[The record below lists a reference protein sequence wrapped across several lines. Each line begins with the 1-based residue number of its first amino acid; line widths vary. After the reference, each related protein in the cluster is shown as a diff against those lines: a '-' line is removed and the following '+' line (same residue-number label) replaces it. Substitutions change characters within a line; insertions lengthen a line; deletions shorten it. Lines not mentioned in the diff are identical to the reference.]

1 MAIKGPLSLVIRGCN
16 IVEIFDWLVLA
27 AYALLMLGVGAFY
40 SRQNKTA
47 DDYLLGGRRMSPI
60 ALGLSLFAT
69 LVSTLSYL
77 GNPGEMIAYG
87 PMMATQSLAH
97 PLIYVIVG
105 YGLIP
110 LLMRQP
116 VTSAYE
122 LLESRLGMSIRQ
134 AGAGVFLLLRLGW
147 MATILFATSSVVLVP
162 LLGLEPYWTPW
173 LCVVLGVIT
182 ALYSSSG
189 GLKAVVMT
197 DAIQSVTM
205 LAGAVV
211 TLVVI
216 TATMGGVGEWWPT
229 VWPSHWQEPSWGF
242 DPKPRVSFGILMVST
257 TLWYV
262 CTNGS
267 DQMSIQRFLSTRD
280 ASAARKTLFV
290 SQVTDVTV
298 MLLLGLTGIAVLGFY
313 RAHPP
318 ELAADQTLHSIGDQ
332 LFPMFIMTHM
342 PAGLSGLVLAAIL
355 SAALSSLSS
364 GVNSACAVLEKD
376 FLSSRTGF
384 SSSDAETVSRLK
396 WLTWL
401 VSAIAIG
408 LSMLNLLFVGNLVER
423 CFKLINL
430 LTAPLFVLFFLAL
443 FVPWA
448 NAFGAW
454 LGLLSSIAT
463 AVSIA
468 YAKDL
473 GLPLTI
479 SFVWIIPGSLL
490 VGITVGAVAS
500 GIAGRAR
507 LESRQ

>member
-1 MAIKGPLSLVIRGCN
+1 M
-16 IVEIFDWLVLA
+16 EILDWLVLA

-77 GNPGEMIAYG
+77 GNPGEMITHG
-87 PMMATQSLAH
+87 PMMATQSAAH
-97 PLIYVIVG
+97 PLIYLIVG

-122 LLESRLGMSIRQ
+122 LLETRLGKSIRK
-134 AGAGVFLLLRLGW
+134 AGAAVFLLLRLGW

-173 LCVVLGVIT
+173 LCIIIGVIT
-182 ALYSSSG
+182 ALYASTG

-211 TLVVI
+211 TLAVI
-216 TATMGGVGEWWPT
+216 TGSMGGVAAWWPT
-229 VWPSHWQEPSWGF
+229 EWPENWQEPNWGF
-242 DPKPRVSFGILMVST
+242 DPNARVSFGMLMVST

-280 ASAARKTLFV
+280 AAAARKTLLV
-290 SQVTDVTV
+290 SQITDATV
-298 MLLLGLTGIAVLGFY
+298 MILLGLTGIAVLGFY

-318 ELAADQTLHSIGDQ
+318 ELAEGQALSSIGDQ
-332 LFPMFIMTHM
+332 LFPRFIMTQM
-342 PAGLSGLVLAAIL
+342 PAGLSGLVLGAIL

-364 GVNSACAVLEKD
+364 GVNSACGVLEKD
-376 FLSSRTGF
+376 FLSSRSED
-384 SSSDAETVSRLK
+384 SSTDAETVLRLK

-401 VSAIAIG
+401 VSAIAIA

-454 LGLLSSIAT
+454 LGLLTSIAT
-463 AVSIA
+463 AVLIA
-468 YAKDL
+468 YSKDL
-473 GLPLTI
+473 ALPVTV
-479 SFVWIIPGSLL
+479 SFVWIIPCSLL
-490 VGITVGAVAS
+490 VGITVGTLAS
-500 GIAGRAR
+500 GLVRRTTSGTPV
-507 LESRQ
+507 

>member
-1 MAIKGPLSLVIRGCN
+1 M
-16 IVEIFDWLVLA
+16 FDWLVLFG
-27 AYALLMLGVGAFY
+27 YAVLMLGVGAFY

-77 GNPGEMIAYG
+77 GNPGEMISHG
-87 PMMATQSLAH
+87 PMMATHSAAH
-97 PLIYVIVG
+97 PLIFLIVG

-122 LLESRLGMSIRQ
+122 LLESRLGMSIRM
-134 AGAGVFLLLRLGW
+134 AGAAVFLLLRLGW
-147 MATILFATSSVVLVP
+147 MATILYATSSVVLVP
-162 LLGLEPYWTPW
+162 LLGLEPYWTAW
-173 LCVVLGVIT
+173 LCVAIGVIT
-182 ALYSSSG
+182 AIYSSTG

-205 LAGAVV
+205 LVGAVV
-211 TLVVI
+211 TLGVI
-216 TATMGGVGEWWPT
+216 TFSMGGVAAWWPSE
-229 VWPSHWQEPSWGF
+229 WPGHWQDPIWGF
-242 DPKPRVSFGILMVST
+242 DPGARVSFGMLIFST

-267 DQMSIQRFLSTRD
+267 DQMSIQRFLSTRN

-290 SQVTDVTV
+290 SQVTDISVS
-298 MLLLGLTGIAVLGFY
+298 MLLGLTGIAVLGFY

-318 ELAADQTLHSIGDQ
+318 ELASGQSLHSIGDQ
-332 LFPMFIMTHM
+332 LFPRFIMTQM
-342 PAGLSGLVLAAIL
+342 PAGLSGLVLAAIM

-364 GVNSACAVLEKD
+364 GVNSACAVIEKD
-376 FLSSRTGF
+376 FLSWRPAF
-384 SSSDAETVSRLK
+384 SSTDVAAVARLK

-401 VSAIAIG
+401 VTAAAIS

-423 CFKLINL
+423 CYKLINL

-454 LGLLSSIAT
+454 LGLLASIST
-463 AVSIA
+463 AVMIA
-468 YAKDL
+468 YSHEL
-473 GLPLTI
+473 GIPLAV
-479 SFVWIIPGSLL
+479 SFVWIIPCSLL
-490 VGITVGAVAS
+490 VGISVGSVAS
-500 GIAGRAR
+500 GLTRRNTLA
-507 LESRQ
+507 S

>member
-1 MAIKGPLSLVIRGCN
+1 M
-16 IVEIFDWLVLA
+16 EILDWLVLA

-77 GNPGEMIAYG
+77 GNPGEMITHG
-87 PMMATQSLAH
+87 PMMATQSAAH
-97 PLIYVIVG
+97 PLIYLIVG

-122 LLESRLGMSIRQ
+122 LLETRLGTSIRK
-134 AGAGVFLLLRLGW
+134 AGAAVFLLLRLGW

-173 LCVVLGVIT
+173 LCIIIGVIT
-182 ALYSSSG
+182 ALYASTG

-211 TLVVI
+211 TLAVI
-216 TATMGGVGEWWPT
+216 TLSTGGVAAWWPT
-229 VWPSHWQEPSWGF
+229 EWPENWQEPNWGF
-242 DPKPRVSFGILMVST
+242 DPDSRVSFGMLMVST

-280 ASAARKTLFV
+280 AAAARKTLLV
-290 SQVTDVTV
+290 SQITDATV
-298 MLLLGLTGIAVLGFY
+298 MILLGLTGIAVLGFY

-318 ELAADQTLHSIGDQ
+318 ELAEGQALSSIGDQ
-332 LFPMFIMTHM
+332 LFPRFIMTQM
-342 PAGLSGLVLAAIL
+342 PAGLSGLVLGAIL

-364 GVNSACAVLEKD
+364 GVNSACGVLEKD
-376 FLSSRTGF
+376 FLSSRSED
-384 SSSDAETVSRLK
+384 SSTDAETVLRLK

-401 VSAIAIG
+401 VSAIAIA

-454 LGLLSSIAT
+454 LGLLTSIAT
-463 AVSIA
+463 AVLIA
-468 YAKDL
+468 YSKDL
-473 GLPLTI
+473 ALPVTV
-479 SFVWIIPGSLL
+479 SFVWIIPCSLL
-490 VGITVGAVAS
+490 VGITVGTLAS
-500 GIAGRAR
+500 GLVRRTTSGTPV
-507 LESRQ
+507 

>member
-1 MAIKGPLSLVIRGCN
+1 MH
-16 IVEIFDWLVLA
+16 IVDWLVLA
-27 AYALLMLGVGAFY
+27 AYALLMLVVGAFY
-40 SRQNKTA
+40 SRKNKTA

-69 LVSTLSYL
+69 LVSTLTYL
-77 GNPGEMIAYG
+77 GNPGEMITYG
-87 PMMATQSLAH
+87 PMMLTQSVAQ

-122 LLESRLGMSIRQ
+122 LLESRLGMSIRL

-162 LLGLEPYWTPW
+162 LLGLDPQWVPW
-173 LCVVLGVIT
+173 LCVLLGIIT
-182 ALYSSSG
+182 AFYSSIG

-197 DAIQSVTM
+197 DAIQSITM
-205 LAGAVV
+205 LAGAIV

-216 TATMGGVGEWWPT
+216 TWTMGGVAEWWPT
-229 VWPSHWQEPSWGF
+229 AWPSHWQEPNWGF
-242 DPKPRVSFGILMVST
+242 DPRPRVSFGILMVST

-290 SQVTDVTV
+290 SQITDVSV
-298 MLLLGLTGIAVLGFY
+298 SMLLGLTGIAVLGFY

-318 ELAADQTLHSIGDQ
+318 ALADGQTLHSIGDK
-332 LFPMFIMTHM
+332 LFPMFIMTQM

-355 SAALSSLSS
+355 SAAVSSLSS

-376 FLSSRTGF
+376 FLSTRRGT
-384 SSSDAETVSRLK
+384 SSSDAETLLRLK
-396 WLTWL
+396 GLTWL
-401 VSAIAIG
+401 VATTAVL
-408 LSMLNLLFVGNLVER
+408 LSMLNLLFEGNLVER
-423 CFKLINL
+423 CFKMINL

-454 LGLLSSIAT
+454 LGLLTSIAT

-479 SFVWIIPGSLL
+479 SFVWIIPCSLL
-490 VGITVGAVAS
+490 VGVTVGTVAS
-500 GIAGRAR
+500 VLRPNHPKGVPNDV
-507 LESRQ
+507 

>member
-1 MAIKGPLSLVIRGCN
+1 MKIL
-16 IVEIFDWLVLA
+16 DWLVIA
-27 AYALLMLGVGAFY
+27 AFAALMLGVGAFY

-47 DDYLLGGRRMSPI
+47 DDYLLGGRRISPI

-77 GNPGEMIAYG
+77 GNPGEMIAHG
-87 PMMATQSLAH
+87 PMMMTQAAAM
-97 PLIYVIVG
+97 PLIFVIVG

-122 LLESRLGMSIRQ
+122 LLETRLGMSIRL

-162 LLGLEPYWTPW
+162 LLGLDRYWTPW
-173 LCVVLGVIT
+173 LCILLGVIT
-182 ALYSSSG
+182 ALYSSTG
-189 GLKAVVMT
+189 GLKAVVVT
-197 DAIQSVTM
+197 DAIQSITM
-205 LAGAVV
+205 LAGAII

-216 TATMGGVGEWWPT
+216 TVTMGGVSEWWPT
-229 VWPSHWQEPSWGF
+229 VWPSHWQEPRWGF
-242 DPKPRVSFGILMVST
+242 DPSARVSFGMLMLST

-290 SQVTDVTV
+290 SQVTDVSV
-298 MLLLGLTGIAVLGFY
+298 SLLLGLTGIAVMGFY
-313 RAHPP
+313 QAHPSEFAVGQSP
-318 ELAADQTLHSIGDQ
+318 HLIGDQ
-332 LFPMFIMTHM
+332 LFPKFIMTQL

-355 SAALSSLSS
+355 CAGLSSLSS
-364 GVNSACAVLEKD
+364 GMNSACAVLEKD
-376 FLSSRTGF
+376 FLSRQPGY
-384 SSSDAETVSRLK
+384 SSSDTATVARLK

-401 VSAIAIG
+401 LALIAVA

-443 FVPWA
+443 FVRWA

-454 LGLLSSIAT
+454 LGLLASIAT

-468 YAKDL
+468 FSKDL

-479 SFVWIIPGSLL
+479 SFVWIIPCSLL
-490 VGITVGAVAS
+490 VGITVGSVAS
-500 GIAGRAR
+500 GLTGRTP
-507 LESRQ
+507 LESSR

>member
-1 MAIKGPLSLVIRGCN
+1 MKIL
-16 IVEIFDWLVLA
+16 DWLVLSGYA
-27 AYALLMLGVGAFY
+27 ALMLAVGAFY

-77 GNPGEMIAYG
+77 GNPGEMIANG
-87 PMMATQSLAH
+87 PMMLTQSAAH
-97 PLIYVIVG
+97 PLIFVIVG

-110 LLMRQP
+110 LLMRQQ
-116 VTSAYE
+116 VTSAYQ
-122 LLESRLGMSIRQ
+122 LLESRLGMSIRL

-147 MATILFATSSVVLVP
+147 MATILFATSSVVL
-162 LLGLEPYWTPW
+162 GLDPGWTAG
-173 LCVVLGVIT
+173 LCVILGVIT
-182 ALYSSSG
+182 ALYSSTG

-197 DAIQSVTM
+197 DAIQSITM

-211 TLVVI
+211 TVAVI
-216 TATMGGVGEWWPT
+216 TVQMGGVSEWWPT
-229 VWPSHWQEPSWGF
+229 EWPSHWQEPNWGF
-242 DPKPRVSFGILMVST
+242 DPDARVSFGMLMIST

-280 ASAARKTLFV
+280 ASAARKTLLV
-290 SQVTDVTV
+290 SQVTDVSAS
-298 MLLLGLTGIAVLGFY
+298 LLLGLTGVAVLGFY
-313 RAHPP
+313 RVHPP
-318 ELAADQTLHSIGDQ
+318 DLAAGQTLHSIGDQ
-332 LFPMFIMTHM
+332 LFPRFIMTHM

-376 FLSSRTGF
+376 FLSRRSSNT
-384 SSSDAETVSRLK
+384 SSDTATVSRLK
-396 WLTWL
+396 CLTWL
-401 VSAIAIG
+401 VAVVAVA

-443 FVPWA
+443 FVRWA

-463 AVSIA
+463 AVCIA
-468 YAKDL
+468 YSKDL
-473 GLPLTI
+473 GLPLTV
-479 SFVWIIPGSLL
+479 SFVWIIPCSLL

-500 GIAGRAR
+500 GIAGRTRNLGQGDGKANV
-507 LESRQ
+507 

>member
-1 MAIKGPLSLVIRGCN
+1 MG
-16 IVEIFDWLVLA
+16 IVDWLVIA
-27 AYALLMLGVGAFY
+27 AYACVMVGIGAFY

-47 DDYLLGGRRMSPI
+47 EDYLLGGRTMSPI

-77 GNPGEMIAYG
+77 GNPGEMISHG
-87 PMMATQSLAH
+87 PMMTSQIAAF
-97 PLIYVIVG
+97 PLIFVIVG

-122 LLESRLGMSIRQ
+122 LLESRLGLSIRL

-162 LLGLEPYWTPW
+162 LLKLDAYWTPW
-173 LCVVLGVIT
+173 LCVILGMLT

-189 GLKAVVMT
+189 GLKGVVMT
-197 DAIQSVTM
+197 DALQSLTM
-205 LAGAVV
+205 LAGAIV
-211 TLVVI
+211 TLLVI
-216 TATMGGVGEWWPT
+216 TVQMGGIGGWWPT
-229 VWPSHWQEPSWGF
+229 SWPSHWQEPNLGF
-242 DPKPRVSFGILMVST
+242 DPDARVSFGMLMLST

-267 DQMSIQRFLSTRD
+267 DQMTIQRFLATRD
-280 ASAARKTLFV
+280 APAARKTLLV
-290 SQVTDVTV
+290 AQVTDASVS
-298 MLLLGLTGIAVLGFY
+298 LLLGLTGVAILGFY
-313 RAHPP
+313 RVHPP
-318 ELAADQTLHSIGDQ
+318 QLSTGQTLHSIGDQ
-332 LFPMFIMTHM
+332 LFPMFIMTQM
-342 PAGLSGLVLAAIL
+342 PMGLSGLVLAAIL

-364 GVNSACAVLEKD
+364 GINSACAVLEKD
-376 FLSSRTGF
+376 FLSRRSGR
-384 SSSDAETVSRLK
+384 SSSDASTMTRLRG
-396 WLTWL
+396 LTWL
-401 VSAIAIG
+401 VAAIAVA

-448 NAFGAW
+448 NAIGAW
-454 LGLLSSIAT
+454 LGLLTSIA
-463 AVSIA
+463 AAICIA
-468 YAKDL
+468 YASDL

-479 SFVWIIPGSLL
+479 SFVWIIPCSLL
-490 VGITVGAVAS
+490 SGVLVGTAASVITRRTS
-500 GIAGRAR
+500 
-507 LESRQ
+507 LESSL

>member
-1 MAIKGPLSLVIRGCN
+1 MG
-16 IVEIFDWLVLA
+16 IVDWLVIA
-27 AYALLMLGVGAFY
+27 AYACVMVGIGAFY

-47 DDYLLGGRRMSPI
+47 EDYLLGGRRMSPI

-77 GNPGEMIAYG
+77 GNPGEMISHG
-87 PMMATQSLAH
+87 PMMASQVAAF
-97 PLIYVIVG
+97 PLIFVIVG

-122 LLESRLGMSIRQ
+122 LLESRLGMSIRL

-162 LLGLEPYWTPW
+162 LLKLDPNWTPW
-173 LCVVLGVIT
+173 LCVILGLLT
-182 ALYSSSG
+182 ALYSSTG

-197 DAIQSVTM
+197 DAVQSITM
-205 LAGAVV
+205 LAGAIV
-211 TLVVI
+211 TLLVI
-216 TATMGGVGEWWPT
+216 TVQLGGVSAWWPT
-229 VWPSHWQEPSWGF
+229 AWPSHWQEPNWGF
-242 DPKPRVSFGILMVST
+242 DPDARVSFGILMVST

-267 DQMSIQRFLSTRD
+267 DQMTIQRYLATRD
-280 ASAARKTLFV
+280 APAARKTLFV
-290 SQVTDVTV
+290 AQVTDGSVS
-298 MLLLGLTGIAVLGFY
+298 LLLGLTGVAILGFY
-313 RAHPP
+313 RIHPP
-318 ELAADQTLHSIGDQ
+318 QLNTGQTLHSIGDQ

-342 PAGLSGLVLAAIL
+342 PMGLSGLVLAAIL

-376 FLSSRTGF
+376 FLSRRSGPA
-384 SSSDAETVSRLK
+384 SSDTATVTRLK
-396 WLTWL
+396 GLTWL
-401 VSAIAIG
+401 VAAIAVA

-423 CFKLINL
+423 CFKVINL

-454 LGLLSSIAT
+454 LGLLTSIAT
-463 AVSIA
+463 AVCIA
-468 YAKDL
+468 YSNDL

-479 SFVWIIPGSLL
+479 SFVWIIPCSLL
-490 VGITVGAVAS
+490 VGVTVGTAAS
-500 GIAGRAR
+500 GLLI
-507 LESRQ
+507 E

>member
-1 MAIKGPLSLVIRGCN
+1 MKIL
-16 IVEIFDWLVLA
+16 DWLVIA
-27 AYALLMLGVGAFY
+27 AYAAMMLGVGAFF
-40 SRQNKTA
+40 SRRNKTA
-47 DDYLLGGRRMSPI
+47 DDYLLGGRRISPI

-87 PMMATQSLAH
+87 PMMMMQSAAH
-97 PLIYVIVG
+97 PLIFVIVG

-122 LLESRLGMSIRQ
+122 LLETRLGMSIRL

-162 LLGLEPYWTPW
+162 LLGLDVYWIPW
-173 LCVVLGVIT
+173 LCVLLGVIT
-182 ALYSSSG
+182 ALYSSTG
-189 GLKAVVMT
+189 GLKAVVVT
-197 DAIQSVTM
+197 DAIQSITM
-205 LAGAVV
+205 VAGAVI
-211 TLVVI
+211 TLAVI
-216 TATMGGVGEWWPT
+216 TVTMGGFSEWWPA

-242 DPKPRVSFGILMVST
+242 DTKPRVSFGILMLST

-290 SQVTDVTV
+290 SQVTDVSV
-298 MLLLGLTGIAVLGFY
+298 SLLLGLTGIAVMGFY
-313 RAHPP
+313 QAHPP
-318 ELAADQTLHSIGDQ
+318 ELAAGQSLHLIGDR
-332 LFPMFIMTHM
+332 LFPKFIMTQM

-355 SAALSSLSS
+355 CAALSSLSS

-376 FLSSRTGF
+376 FLSRRPGY
-384 SSSDAETVSRLK
+384 SSSDTATVSRLK

-401 VSAIAIG
+401 VALVAVA

-430 LTAPLFVLFFLAL
+430 LTAPLFVLFFLAM
-443 FVPWA
+443 FVRWA

-454 LGLLSSIAT
+454 LGLLASIAT

-468 YAKDL
+468 YSKEL
-473 GLPLTI
+473 SLPLTI
-479 SFVWIIPGSLL
+479 SFVWIIPCSLL
-490 VGITVGAVAS
+490 VGITVGSVAS
-500 GIAGRAR
+500 GLTGRIR
-507 LESRQ
+507 LESSR

>member
-1 MAIKGPLSLVIRGCN
+1 MKIL
-16 IVEIFDWLVLA
+16 DWLVLA
-27 AYALLMLGVGAFY
+27 GYAVLMLAVGAFY

-77 GNPGEMIAYG
+77 GVPGEMIGHG
-87 PMMATQSLAH
+87 PMMATQLAAH
-97 PLIYVIVG
+97 PLIFLIVG

-122 LLESRLGMSIRQ
+122 LLESRLGMSIRL

-162 LLGLEPYWTPW
+162 LLKLDPHWTPW
-173 LCVVLGVIT
+173 LCVILGVIT
-182 ALYSSSG
+182 TLYSSTG

-197 DAIQSVTM
+197 DAIQSITM

-211 TLVVI
+211 TVAVI
-216 TATMGGVGEWWPT
+216 TVQMGGVSAWWPT
-229 VWPSHWQEPSWGF
+229 AWPSHWQDPTWGF
-242 DPKPRVSFGILMVST
+242 DPDARVSFGMLMLST

-280 ASAARKTLFV
+280 ARAARQTLLV
-290 SQVTDVTV
+290 AQVTDGSVS
-298 MLLLGLTGIAVLGFY
+298 LLLGLTGIAILGFY
-313 RAHPP
+313 QAHPP
-318 ELAADQTLHSIGDQ
+318 ELAAGETLHSIGDQ
-332 LFPMFIMTHM
+332 LFPRFIMTQM

-376 FLSSRTGF
+376 FLSRRAGH
-384 SSSDAETVSRLK
+384 SSSDTATVSRLK

-401 VSAIAIG
+401 VAAIAVA

-443 FVPWA
+443 FVRWA

-454 LGLLSSIAT
+454 LGLLASVAT

-468 YAKDL
+468 YSKDL
-473 GLPLTI
+473 GLPLTV
-479 SFVWIIPGSLL
+479 SFVWIIPCSLL

-500 GIAGRAR
+500 GIAGRTRNLDHGEGKANV
-507 LESRQ
+507 

>member
-1 MAIKGPLSLVIRGCN
+1 MRIVDGLVI
-16 IVEIFDWLVLA
+16 A
-27 AYALLMLGVGAFY
+27 AYACLMVGVGVFY

-77 GNPGEMIAYG
+77 GNPGEMIAHG
-87 PMMATQSLAH
+87 PMMATQVAAY
-97 PLIYVIVG
+97 PLIFIIVG

-122 LLESRLGMSIRQ
+122 VLESRLGPSIRL

-162 LLGLEPYWTPW
+162 LLGLDSSWTAG
-173 LCVVLGVIT
+173 LCVILGVT
-182 ALYSSSG
+182 AALYSSTG
-189 GLKAVVMT
+189 GIKAVVAT
-197 DAIQSVTM
+197 DAIQSITM
-205 LAGAVV
+205 LAGAVM
-211 TLVVI
+211 TLGVI
-216 TATMGGVGEWWPT
+216 TFQLGGVSEWWPT
-229 VWPSHWQEPSWGF
+229 NWPDHWQEPNWGF
-242 DPKPRVSFGILMVST
+242 DPAARVSFGMLMLST

-290 SQVTDVTV
+290 SQLTDASVTLV
-298 MLLLGLTGIAVLGFY
+298 LGLTGVAILGFY
-313 RAHPP
+313 RVHPP
-318 ELAADQTLHSIGDQ
+318 ELAVGQTLPSIGDK
-332 LFPMFIMTHM
+332 LFPRFIMNQM
-342 PAGLSGLVLAAIL
+342 PIGLSGLVVAAIL
-355 SAALSSLSS
+355 SAAFSSLSS

-376 FLSSRTGF
+376 FLAKRLNQRSS
-384 SSSDAETVSRLK
+384 ETATVARLK

-401 VSAIAIG
+401 VAAVAIAV
-408 LSMLNLLFVGNLVER
+408 SMLNLLFVGNLVER

-448 NAFGAW
+448 NATGAW
-454 LGLLSSIAT
+454 FGLVTSIAT
-463 AVSIA
+463 AVTIA
-468 YAKDL
+468 YSKDM

-479 SFVWIIPGSLL
+479 SFVWIIPCSLL
-490 VGITVGAVAS
+490 VGIVVGSIVS
-500 GIAGRAR
+500 GIAYRTS
-507 LESRQ
+507 LEPEQ